1 MSWGLAFKSSSPT
14 WKRSVHPAIAGGS
27 TIGIQHCYR
36 ALTVSNNRLYLEAKS
51 LCGADLSCKMRFM
64 ENSSARRSPDV
75 REEIANSISHGL
87 GLILAI
93 VAVPILVFSAMRAGE
108 VRLIVG
114 VSVFGATMVLLY
126 LASTLYHSVT
136 HEPAKNFF
144 RLFDHCAIF
153 VLIAGT
159 YTPFSLGV
167 LRGPWGW
174 TLLGI
179 VWTLAAFG
187 IAVKTISGTRHSW
200 LTMVLYL
207 LMGWLAVV
215 ATKPILELVPLP
227 GILLILAG
235 GVAYTGGL
243 AFFAAHRLRYN
254 HFIWHLFVIAGT
266 TCHFFAV
273 LWYAA

>member
-1 MSWGLAFKSSSPT
+1 MTG
-14 WKRSVHPAIAGGS
+14 
-27 TIGIQHCYR
+27 
-36 ALTVSNNRLYLEAKS
+36 
-51 LCGADLSCKMRFM
+51 
-64 ENSSARRSPDV
+64 
-75 REEIANSISHGL
+75 EEIANSISHGL
-87 GLILAI
+87 GLLLAI
-93 VAVPILVFSAMRAGE
+93 VALPILVLSAMRVGN
-108 VRLIVG
+108 VPFTVG

-126 LASTLYHSVT
+126 LASTLYHSAT
-136 HEPAKNFF
+136 HEPTKNLF

-153 VLIAGT
+153 FLIAGT

-179 VWTLAAFG
+179 VWALAIFG
-187 IAVKTISGTRHSW
+187 IAVKTIAGTRHSW

-215 ATKPILELVPLP
+215 ATKPILALVPLP

-235 GVAYTGGL
+235 GIAYTGGL
-243 AFFAAHRLRYN
+243 VFFAAHRLRYN